1 MRTMRTCVVIK
12 HWLVTHDPLEGVFS
26 KLPRDRVVD
35 VASSSDSMTR
45 YDEAAQAVLHA
56 LEGLNER
63 LICDAAKGCRA

>member
-1 MRTMRTCVVIK
+1 M
-12 HWLVTHDPLEGVFS
+12 
-26 KLPRDRVVD
+26 PRDRVVD